1 MEYPRTKVPHHFLSA
16 LSCGSFGGGALARV
30 VWVMTDR
37 SAAIAVC
44 VGAGI
49 VGGPQ
54 IWLAASMFSRFGAQA
69 ATLLGIAKFS
79 FSALLFGV
87 WFAKAQSPHPGP
99 LFLGATVVLVCSPVF
114 YHLAAR
120 KEEWN

>member
-1 MEYPRTKVPHHFLSA
+1 VLA
-16 LSCGSFGGGALARV
+16 LI
-30 VWVMTDR
+30 VWVVAD
-37 SAAIAVC
+37 SKAAIALC
-44 VGAGI
+44 IGAGI

-69 ATLLGIAKFS
+69 PTLLAIAKFS

-87 WFAKAQSPHPGP
+87 WFAKAPNPHPGP
-99 LFLGATVVLVCSPVF
+99 LFLGATVVLVCSPAF

-120 KEEWN
+120 KES

>member
-1 MEYPRTKVPHHFLSA
+1 MEYTREKLAHHLIRA
-16 LSCGSFGGGALARV
+16 LSYTSVAVGVLALV
-30 VWVMTDR
+30 VWVVTDS

-54 IWLAASMFSRFGAQA
+54 IWLAASIFSRFGAQA
-69 ATLLGIAKFS
+69 PTLLGIAKFS

-87 WFAKAQSPHPGP
+87 WFAKAQNPHPGP
-99 LFLGATVVLVCSPVF
+99 FFLGATVVLVCSPVF

-120 KEEWN
+120 KES

>member
-1 MEYPRTKVPHHFLSA
+1 MEYTREKLAHHLIRA
-16 LSCGSFGGGALARV
+16 LSYTSVVVGVLALV
-30 VWVMTDR
+30 VWVVMDR
-37 SAAIAVC
+37 TAAIAVC

-49 VGGPQ
+49 VGGPK

-69 ATLLGIAKFS
+69 PTLLGIAKFS

-87 WFAKAQSPHPGP
+87 WFAKAQNPHPGP

-120 KEEWN
+120 KES